1 MPYMHVYHWKL
12 FFKVHDYVLLGFWP
26 EILYWKRY
34 SQKISVFVTGM
45 FWNSITT
52 KLVEELFLT
61 ALGKYKNML
70 LSTTRTQDVK
80 WMYMRLSEDVSGPF
94 LNALCTFNLRLMPS
108 SKDLDQKTFLML
120 LVKMKIITLVRKN
133 IKTSTNLSNAIK
145 YSANER
151 LKLQYCIKLV
161 ILLIFKKY
169 TFINIAKSHKL
180 DNVWLILGL

>member
-12 FFKVHDYVLLGFWP
+12 FFKVHDYVLLGFCP
-26 EILYWKRY
+26 EIPCWKRY

-45 FWNSITT
+45 FWNSTTT

-61 ALGKYKNML
+61 ASGKYNNML

-120 LVKMKIITLVRKN
+120 LVKMKIVTLVRKN
-133 IKTSTNLSNAIK
+133 ISTEISLKNLYKPFKRS
-145 YSANER
+145 
-151 LKLQYCIKLV
+151 Q
-161 ILLIFKKY
+161 IFR
-169 TFINIAKSHKL
+169 
-180 DNVWLILGL
+180 